1 MKILVVQ
8 DTDWLKR
15 NPYQHTHLAERL
27 AQRGH
32 EIRVIDYEILWR
44 EAGNKELFSRRQV
57 FHVSQVIKDAKIM
70 VIRPGILKLPVLDY
84 VSMLLTYSK
93 EINRQIQEFMPD
105 IVFGNDILTTY
116 LAYKAAKKNKIS
128 TIFYSIDID
137 YKLIP
142 YKFLQRIGKLIESKN
157 IRNADKVLSINE
169 GLREYTIQMGAD
181 PDKTR
186 VIRAGIDSKGFNP
199 AIDGKEIR
207 EKYGIGEADT
217 VLFFMGWLYH
227 FSGLKEVALE
237 LAKIRAEKAN
247 IKLLIVGDG
256 DAFEDLQKLR
266 EEHHLDGQIIMTGKQ
281 PYERIPEFIAAAD
294 VCLLPAYNNEI
305 MRDIVP
311 IKFYEYMAMGKPIIA
326 TKLPGVMKEFG
337 NGHGVIYVDKTE
349 DVLKKAIELIENE
362 SVVEEGRKA
371 RRFVEKNSW
380 DDITD
385 EFEMVLE
392 EIIKVGGVEQ

>member
-15 NPYQHTHLAERL
+15 NPYQHTHLVEGL

-44 EAGNKELFSRRQV
+44 EAGKKELFSRRQV
-57 FHVSQVIKDAKIM
+57 FHVSRVIKEVEIM

-84 VSMLLTYSK
+84 VSMLFTYSK
-93 EINRQIQEFMPD
+93 EIKRQIQAFMPD

-116 LAYKAAKKNKIS
+116 LAFKAAKKNKIPS
-128 TIFYSIDID
+128 LFYSIDID

-157 IRNADKVLSINE
+157 IRNADIVLSINE
-169 GLREYTIQMGAD
+169 GLREYTIRMGAD
-181 PDKTR
+181 PDKTC
-186 VIRAGIDSKGFNP
+186 VIRAGIDSKRFNP
-199 AIDGKEIR
+199 TINGKEIR
-207 EKYGIGEADT
+207 EKYGIGEDDT

-237 LAKIRAEKAN
+237 LAKIKDKKPM

-256 DAFEDLQKLR
+256 DAFDDLQKLR
-266 EEHHLDGQIIMTGKQ
+266 EENHLDGQIIMTGKQ
-281 PYERIPEFIAAAD
+281 PYESIPEFIAAAD

-311 IKFYEYMAMGKPIIA
+311 IKFYEYMAMGKPVIA

-337 NGHGVIYVDKTE
+337 EGHGVIYVDRSE
-349 DVLKKAIELIENE
+349 DALKRAIELVEKGSIE
-362 SVVEEGRKA
+362 EEGRKA
-371 RRFVEKNSW
+371 REFVEGNGWEK
-380 DDITD
+380 ITD
-385 EFEMVLE
+385 EFERVL
-392 EIIKVGGVEQ
+392 KGLR